1 MKICVAQT
9 RSEKGNIKN
18 NIENHF
24 GWIELAVAEK
34 SDLIIFPELSLT
46 GYEPELAKELA
57 TDLKDP
63 RLDKFQKV
71 SDSNEIT
78 IGIGLPTKSDSGI
91 FISMVIFEPNRDRKI
106 YSKQKL
112 HLDELPYFI
121 RGNEQIILNIKNKR
135 IAPAICYESLQS
147 EHSEKANSLG
157 AELYFASVAKS
168 QNGIEKAF
176 AHYPKIAKKYSMP
189 VLMANSV
196 GFCDNFLSVGQSA
209 IWDNKGNLL
218 KKLESDKEG
227 LLLFETE
234 TQQVMVKEKTSASS
248 T

>member
-9 RSEKGNIKN
+9 KSEKGNIKS
-18 NIENHF
+18 NIENHL

-57 TDLKDP
+57 TDQNDS
-63 RLDKFQKV
+63 RLDKFQKI
-71 SDSNEIT
+71 SDSNKIT

-91 FISMVIFEPNRDRKI
+91 LISMVIFEPNQERKI

-112 HLDELPYFI
+112 HLDELRYFI
-121 RGNEQIILNIKNKR
+121 QGNGQIILTIKNKKV
-135 IAPAICYESLQS
+135 APAICYESLQS
-147 EHSEKANSLG
+147 EHSEKANRLG
-157 AELYFASVAKS
+157 AEIYLASVAKS

-176 AHYPKIAKKYSMP
+176 THYPKIAKKFSMP
-189 VLMANSV
+189 VLMSNSV

-209 IWDNKGNLL
+209 VWNNKGELL
-218 KKLESDKEG
+218 EKLGSDKEG
-227 LLLFETE
+227 LLIFEME
-234 TQQVMVKEKTSASS
+234 TQQVMIREKATANN
-248 T
+248 

>member
-9 RSEKGNIKN
+9 KPEKGNIKY
-18 NIENHF
+18 NIENHL

-57 TDLKDP
+57 TDQKDS
-63 RLDKFQKV
+63 RLDKFQKI
-71 SDSNEIT
+71 SDSNAIT
-78 IGIGLPTKSDSGI
+78 IGIGLPTKSNSGI
-91 FISMVIFEPNRDRKI
+91 FISMVIFQPNRDRKI

-121 RGNEQIILNIKNKR
+121 QGNEQIMLNIKNKR
-135 IAPAICYESLQS
+135 IAPAICYESLQP
-147 EHSEKANSLG
+147 EHSEKANRLG
-157 AELYFASVAKS
+157 AELYLASVAKS

-218 KKLESDKEG
+218 KKLENDKEG

-234 TQQVMVKEKTSASS
+234 TQQVMVKEKTTTS